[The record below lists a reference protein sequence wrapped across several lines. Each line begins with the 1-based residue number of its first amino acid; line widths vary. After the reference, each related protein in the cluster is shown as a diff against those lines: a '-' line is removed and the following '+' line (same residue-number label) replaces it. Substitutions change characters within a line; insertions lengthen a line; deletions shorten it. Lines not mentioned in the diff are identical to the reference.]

1 MVICSVNGSVPIH
14 PCLGPL
20 PPSSARHTSI
30 IVRPFPWPQIV
41 CLPHNILWCQ
51 ASSRFNDCITISLYS
66 IALYFLGPYLPSFS
80 NRWLNASWPSRW
92 LVPINIV
99 LDPHL
104 MCNLTTNKTRLTH
117 SLPQVVLQRAPML
130 FSIFITFEL
139 LVTCDLIL

>member
-1 MVICSVNGSVPIH
+1 MGLSPYNLVWVRCPQ
-14 PCLGPL
+14 
-20 PPSSARHTSI
+20 
-30 IVRPFPWPQIV
+30 VRPGIQVSLYVLFLGLRLYVFPTTFSGAKPVLGLMI
-41 CLPHNILWCQ
+41 
-51 ASSRFNDCITISLYS
+51 DCTTISLYS

-80 NRWLNASWPSRW
+80 NGWLNASWPSRW

-99 LDPHL
+99 LYPHL

-139 LVTCDLIL
+139 LVTCDLII